1 VETILLK
8 QQQRLARMIARS
20 AIPAWPNADPSQSSH
35 GSFEIGPLLVRR
47 QIGWSDMVV
56 GVVGEFV
63 PSGLNG
69 GNFTRERIDC
79 MTRNEEGC
87 RDLIL
92 MQQR

>member
-1 VETILLK
+1 
-8 QQQRLARMIARS
+8 
-20 AIPAWPNADPSQSSH
+20 
-35 GSFEIGPLLVRR
+35 
-47 QIGWSDMVV
+47 MVV